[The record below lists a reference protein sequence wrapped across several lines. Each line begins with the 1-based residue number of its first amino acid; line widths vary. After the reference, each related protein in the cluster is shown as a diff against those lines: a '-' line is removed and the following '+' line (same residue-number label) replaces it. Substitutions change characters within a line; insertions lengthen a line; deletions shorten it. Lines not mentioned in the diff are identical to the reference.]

1 MNAMDVAD
9 KLREMWENNENVMSR
24 ILDIKGDIER
34 SGEVSLK
41 EKNGL
46 LDLAIECYGL
56 SVEFR
61 KVLAEVMR

>member
-24 ILDIKGDIER
+24 ILDIKGEIER

-46 LDLAIECYGL
+46 LDLAIECDGL
-56 SVEFR
+56 SVAVG
-61 KVLAEVMR
+61 KLPAEVM